1 MGDTANSSGTEPL
14 ILKGLWESTGRP
26 SLGHLEQSA
35 CSWGELGIFKDQE
48 CRRPGGHY
56 RMRLEPDEGWGVEDM
71 ARLQIFF
78 FFFWPHPWHAE
89 VPGPGIKPPSQ
100 Q

>member
-48 CRRPGGHY
+48 CRRLGGC
-56 RMRLEPDEGWGVEDM
+56 
-71 ARLQIFF
+71 
-78 FFFWPHPWHAE
+78 
-89 VPGPGIKPPSQ
+89 
-100 Q
+100 